1 MPHISI
7 VHGTGGPLID
17 LWVSVSSARLTA
29 LKLEGRNEPPWVLV
43 KALVD
48 TGASHT
54 AIDLELVSQ
63 LELTPTG
70 SVYVVTPTTGE
81 IPHTQNTYDV
91 GFHVPLGSEGNV
103 WSFPIW
109 VASAAELRHQGFS
122 VLFGRDLLAGSTL
135 HYDGK
140 NGLFTLTF

>member
-17 LWVSVSSARLTA
+17 
-29 LKLEGRNEPPWVLV
+29 
-43 KALVD
+43 
-48 TGASHT
+48 
-54 AIDLELVSQ
+54 
-63 LELTPTG
+63 
-70 SVYVVTPTTGE
+70 
-81 IPHTQNTYDV
+81 
-91 GFHVPLGSEGNV
+91 
-103 WSFPIW
+103 IW